1 MDIQRLTKTKDDTA
15 AIMQYTKQSHGPGD
29 YATTYLVPDAR
40 KVNPLSVENYM
51 MYAREGFGFNNKAV
65 DADSV
70 LKNQAGFTNR
80 RCNIRAQERPFLS
93 VPFMGGGRGNQQV
106 ETYLQHA
113 EISRQGKACDTVTET
128 FFTQQYT
135 PLVPSLA
142 QNIQNPRNLVPEVA
156 ASGWIRGGLP
166 SREYLRDMQ
175 C

>member
-51 MYAREGFGFNNKAV
+51 MYAREGFGLNNKSV

-70 LKNQAGFTNR
+70 LKNQAGMTNR